1 MAKKEERVA
10 FNFYKSYFTS
20 LELLNDSEKLEF
32 LLGLFNRQFFGVE
45 PELSKLPQMV
55 YMTQK
60 HSVDKQVEGWES
72 KTKTK
77 LTPPVGSSVG
87 PTIGSSGGSSG
98 GGYEGKSKN
107 PVVDIVLTTEG
118 PSGGPTLDPYLQEQ
132 GQEKEKEKEQVE
144 VKELVEELVEELD
157 MYSPEAQKLLDKYL
171 K

>member
-1 MAKKEERVA
+1 MKKKEERIA

-77 LTPPVGSSVG
+77 LTPPVGPTEG
-87 PTIGSSGGSSG
+87 PTQGGYEDPTQ
-98 GGYEGKSKN
+98 GGYEGKSRKRFSERLF
-107 PVVDIVLTTEG
+107 DMMATTEG
-118 PSGGPTLDPYLQEQ
+118 PSGGPTEDPSQQEQ
-132 GQEKEKEKEQVE
+132 GQEQVKEKEQV
-144 VKELVEELVEELD
+144 KGLVQELD
-157 MYSPEAQKLLDKYL
+157 MYSPEAQKLAEKYL

>member
-1 MAKKEERVA
+1 MAKKEERIA

-20 LELLNDSEKLEF
+20 LELLDDSEKLEF

-77 LTPPVGSSVG
+77 LTPPVGSRVG
-87 PTIGSSGGSSG
+87 PTQGS
-98 GGYEGKSKN
+98 
-107 PVVDIVLTTEG
+107 PVG
-118 PSGGPTLDPYLQEQ
+118 PSGGPTEGPYQ
-132 GQEKEKEKEQVE
+132 QEKEKEKE
-144 VKELVEELVEELD
+144 KEKEQVEELVEELD
-157 MYSPEAQKLLDKYL
+157 MYSPKAQTLLDKYL

>member
-1 MAKKEERVA
+1 MAKKEERIA

-20 LELLNDSEKLEF
+20 LELLDDSEKLEF

-77 LTPPVGSSVG
+77 LTPPVGSRVG
-87 PTIGSSGGSSG
+87 PTQGSPVGSSE
-98 GGYEGKSKN
+98 GGYEG
-107 PVVDIVLTTEG
+107 PTE
-118 PSGGPTLDPYLQEQ
+118 DPYQQEKEK
-132 GQEKEKEKEQVE
+132 GKEKEKEQ
-144 VKELVEELVEELD
+144 VEELVEELD
-157 MYSPEAQKLLDKYL
+157 MYSPKAQTLLDKYL

>member
-1 MAKKEERVA
+1 MAKKEERIA

-20 LELLNDSEKLEF
+20 LELLDDSEKLEF

-77 LTPPVGSSVG
+77 LTPPVGSRVG
-87 PTIGSSGGSSG
+87 PTQGSPVGSSE

-107 PVVDIVLTTEG
+107 PFLDIVMTTEG
-118 PSGGPTLDPYLQEQ
+118 PCVGPTEGPYQQEQ
-132 GQEKEKEKEQVE
+132 GQEKEKEKE
-144 VKELVEELVEELD
+144 KEKEQVEELVEELD
-157 MYSPEAQKLLDKYL
+157 MYSLKAQTLLDKYL